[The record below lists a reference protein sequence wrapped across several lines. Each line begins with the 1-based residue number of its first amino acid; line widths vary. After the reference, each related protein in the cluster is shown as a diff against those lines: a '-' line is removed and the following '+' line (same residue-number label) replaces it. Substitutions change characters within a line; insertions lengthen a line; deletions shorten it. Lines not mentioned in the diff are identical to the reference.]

1 MPIQDLINGGLG
13 VFFMVKEAI
22 DGSRRHREMASAA
35 RELAEKLPSE
45 SLTQTLAQMNPEQLE
60 QVRRAKENLIE
71 IMKADREVL
80 AMMSEDQFEALV
92 SRKMDETDL
101 SREDA
106 ELLVKRDQGLL
117 GRNRPVFSPPAQSPL
132 TKAFEEAAAERIK
145 EVLFP
150 KGDGG
155 GDKGKGP
162 DLAETLKKAQDRGV
176 QSLMLP
182 DGTEIS
188 LNPKDTFGDEL
199 LQETLKWVKEKVP
212 SLFKGEG
219 EGGGLSKDL
228 LASENPEIVKL
239 GLEFR
244 AKEEETKA
252 AGIMAKSKSDATMS
266 IAALAATIISP
277 EGYAKVKGMLDLL
290 RMGKGVQGETPQ
302 DQPPPTDDNFT
313 KLPCLKCNHTNIV
326 PIGAP
331 KFTCEECGTEQE
343 QDW

>member
-1 MPIQDLINGGLG
+1 
-13 VFFMVKEAI
+13 
-22 DGSRRHREMASAA
+22 
-35 RELAEKLPSE
+35 
-45 SLTQTLAQMNPEQLE
+45 
-60 QVRRAKENLIE
+60 
-71 IMKADREVL
+71 
-80 AMMSEDQFEALV
+80 
-92 SRKMDETDL
+92 
-101 SREDA
+101 
-106 ELLVKRDQGLL
+106 
-117 GRNRPVFSPPAQSPL
+117 
-132 TKAFEEAAAERIK
+132 
-145 EVLFP
+145 
-150 KGDGG
+150 
-155 GDKGKGP
+155 
-162 DLAETLKKAQDRGV
+162 
-176 QSLMLP
+176 MLP